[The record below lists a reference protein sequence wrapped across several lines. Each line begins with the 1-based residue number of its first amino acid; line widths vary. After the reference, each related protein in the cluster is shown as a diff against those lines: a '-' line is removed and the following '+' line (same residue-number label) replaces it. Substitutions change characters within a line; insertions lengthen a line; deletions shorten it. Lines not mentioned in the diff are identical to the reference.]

1 MSSFKLFRLHLFCF
15 EANAYLE
22 TVAKL
27 VLPTEGT
34 TGCLRYGSDMS
45 DRLRSAGEFL

>member
-1 MSSFKLFRLHLFCF
+1 MNSFKVFRLHLFCF

-27 VLPTEGT
+27 VLPTE
-34 TGCLRYGSDMS
+34 RYHWLFEV
-45 DRLRSAGEFL
+45 RLRHV